1 MTAGGA
7 YRGDAALTDARDD
20 DESGGGFLA
29 RWSQR
34 KDSARIAETAT
45 PREKRGGAAPALP
58 DEAPEDQLPA
68 LVTGDERALTEEEQE
83 LVDGLPDIETLDA
96 ESDFTPFMQSKVPE
110 FLRRRALQ
118 ALWRTNPVLANV
130 DGLVD
135 YGGDFT
141 DAAMVVEGM
150 QTAYRVGKG
159 FMTDE
164 ELAGT
169 PEEEEEAGTE
179 DAAGTEETGADA
191 ENEQDDD
198 EEARRVAAAEGSE
211 AEADTDPSPDS
222 SDENQGQDG
231 DDAVGDGD
239 LE

>member
-1 MTAGGA
+1 MT
-7 YRGDAALTDARDD
+7 DTQ
-20 DESGGGFLA
+20 DEGGGNFLA

-45 PREKRGGAAPALP
+45 PREKRGGAAPTLP
-58 DEAPEDQLPA
+58 DEAPDDQLPA
-68 LVTGDERALTEEEQE
+68 LVNGDERPLTEEEQG
-83 LVDGLPDIETLDA
+83 LVDGLPDIATLDA

-141 DAAMVVEGM
+141 DSAMVVEGM

-164 ELAGT
+164 ELAEK
-169 PEEEEEAGTE
+169 PEEEDAETEVAEAEDAQTE
-179 DAAGTEETGADA
+179 DGPE
-191 ENEQDDD
+191 D
-198 EEARRVAAAEGSE
+198 EEARRLAAAEHSE
-211 AEADTDPSPDS
+211 TATDSGPVPDAADDAE
-222 SDENQGQDG
+222 DENKTDE
-231 DDAVGDGD
+231 VGGGD

>member
-7 YRGDAALTDARDD
+7 YRGDAALTDAHDD
-20 DESGGGFLA
+20 GGDNFLA
-29 RWSQR
+29 RWSRR

-45 PREKRGGAAPALP
+45 PREKRGGAAPVLP
-58 DEAPEDQLPA
+58 DEAPKDQLPA

-118 ALWRTNPVLANV
+118 ALWRSNPLLANV

-135 YGGDFT
+135 YGEDFT
-141 DAAMVVEGM
+141 DSAMVIEGM

-164 ELAGT
+164 ELA
-169 PEEEEEAGTE
+169 ENAREDEAE
-179 DAAGTEETGADA
+179 ADGADA
-191 ENEQDDD
+191 ENEPDNE
-198 EEARRVAAAEGSE
+198 EEARRLAAAER
-211 AEADTDPSPDS
+211 AETGADMDPAPDA
-222 SDENQGQDG
+222 G
-231 DDAVGDGD
+231 DDGQAEIDDDEVGDGD

>member
-1 MTAGGA
+1 MTDT
-7 YRGDAALTDARDD
+7 R
-20 DESGGGFLA
+20 DESGRSFLA

-45 PREKRGGAAPALP
+45 PREKRGGAAPVLP
-58 DEAPEDQLPA
+58 EEAPDDQLPA
-68 LVTGDERALTEEEQE
+68 LITGDERPLTEEEQE

-118 ALWRTNPVLANV
+118 ALWRTNPLLANV

-141 DAAMVVEGM
+141 DSAMVIEGM

-164 ELAGT
+164 ELAEK
-169 PEEEEEAGTE
+169 PDEEEAQAEDGQADDTE
-179 DAAGTEETGADA
+179 AEEAP
-191 ENEQDDD
+191 ED
-198 EEARRVAAAEGSE
+198 EEARRLAAAEHPETEENAGSAPGAGDDLRSEDE
-211 AEADTDPSPDS
+211 AE
-222 SDENQGQDG
+222 E
-231 DDAVGDGD
+231 VGDGD

>member
-1 MTAGGA
+1 M
-7 YRGDAALTDARDD
+7 TDARDD

-68 LVTGDERALTEEEQE
+68 LITGDERPLTEEEQE

-141 DAAMVVEGM
+141 DSAMVIEGM

-164 ELAGT
+164 ELGEI
-169 PEEEEEAGTE
+169 PEEE
-179 DAAGTEETGADA
+179 DAGADDLES
-191 ENEQDDD
+191 ENEPDD
-198 EEARRVAAAEGSE
+198 EEATRVAAAEGSE
-211 AEADTDPSPDS
+211 IEVDMNSAPGAADEKKGE
-222 SDENQGQDG
+222 DEG
-231 DDAVGDGD
+231 DEVGDGD

>member
-1 MTAGGA
+1 MT
-7 YRGDAALTDARDD
+7 DTQ
-20 DESGGGFLA
+20 DEGGGNFLA

-45 PREKRGGAAPALP
+45 PREKRGGAAPVLP
-58 DEAPEDQLPA
+58 DEAPDDQLPA
-68 LVTGDERALTEEEQE
+68 LVNGDERPLTEEEQE
-83 LVDGLPDIETLDA
+83 VVDGLPDIATLDA
-96 ESDFTPFMQSKVPE
+96 ESDFTPFMESKVPE

-141 DAAMVVEGM
+141 DSAMVIEGM

-164 ELAGT
+164 ELAEK
-169 PEEEEEAGTE
+169 PDEEDVPAE
-179 DAAGTEETGADA
+179 DAQAEDILAEDAQAEDA
-191 ENEQDDD
+191 EVEDGPEN
-198 EEARRVAAAEGSE
+198 EEARRLAVAEHSETAENSGSVPGSGDAVQGEDE
-211 AEADTDPSPDS
+211 AE
-222 SDENQGQDG
+222 E
-231 DDAVGDGD
+231 VGDGD

>member
-7 YRGDAALTDARDD
+7 YRGDAALTDAHDD
-20 DESGGGFLA
+20 GGDNFLA
-29 RWSQR
+29 RWSRR

-45 PREKRGGAAPALP
+45 PREKRGGAAPVLP
-58 DEAPEDQLPA
+58 EEAPEDQLPA

-118 ALWRTNPVLANV
+118 ALWRSNPLLANV

-135 YGGDFT
+135 YGEDFT
-141 DAAMVVEGM
+141 DSAMVIEGM

-164 ELAGT
+164 ELA
-169 PEEEEEAGTE
+169 ENAREDEAE
-179 DAAGTEETGADA
+179 ADGADA
-191 ENEQDDD
+191 ENEPDDE
-198 EEARRVAAAEGSE
+198 EEARRLAAAER
-211 AEADTDPSPDS
+211 AETGADMDPAPDA
-222 SDENQGQDG
+222 G
-231 DDAVGDGD
+231 DDGQAEIDDDEVGDGD

>member
-1 MTAGGA
+1 M
-7 YRGDAALTDARDD
+7 TDAQ
-20 DESGGGFLA
+20 DEGGGNFLA

-45 PREKRGGAAPALP
+45 PREKRGGAAPTLP
-58 DEAPEDQLPA
+58 DEAPDDQLPA
-68 LVTGDERALTEEEQE
+68 LVNGDERPLTEEEQE
-83 LVDGLPDIETLDA
+83 VVDGLPDIATLDA
-96 ESDFTPFMQSKVPE
+96 ESDFTPFMESKVPE

-141 DAAMVVEGM
+141 DSAMVIEGM

-164 ELAGT
+164 ELAEK
-169 PEEEEEAGTE
+169 PEEEDAETEVAEAE
-179 DAAGTEETGADA
+179 DAQAEDA
-191 ENEQDDD
+191 QVEDGPEDG
-198 EEARRVAAAEGSE
+198 EARRMAAAEHSETAENSSSVPGSGDAVQGEDE
-211 AEADTDPSPDS
+211 AED
-222 SDENQGQDG
+222 
-231 DDAVGDGD
+231 VGDGD

>member
-1 MTAGGA
+1 MT
-7 YRGDAALTDARDD
+7 DTQDD
-20 DESGGGFLA
+20 DGRGFLA

-45 PREKRGGAAPALP
+45 PREKRGGAAPVLP
-58 DEAPEDQLPA
+58 EEAPDDQLPA
-68 LVTGDERALTEEEQE
+68 LITGDERPLTEEEQE

-141 DAAMVVEGM
+141 DSAMVIEGM

-164 ELAGT
+164 ELAEK
-169 PEEEEEAGTE
+169 PDEEDAQAEDTQTE
-179 DAAGTEETGADA
+179 DTEAEDELAD
-191 ENEQDDD
+191 D
-198 EEARRVAAAEGSE
+198 EARRLAAAEQPEAAANSGSAAGSGDDLQGEDE
-211 AEADTDPSPDS
+211 AE
-222 SDENQGQDG
+222 E
-231 DDAVGDGD
+231 VGDGD